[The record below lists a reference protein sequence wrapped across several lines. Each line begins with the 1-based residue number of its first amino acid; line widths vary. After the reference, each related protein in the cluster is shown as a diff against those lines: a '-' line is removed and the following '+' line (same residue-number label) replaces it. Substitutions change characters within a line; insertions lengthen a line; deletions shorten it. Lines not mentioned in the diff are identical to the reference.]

1 MKIKI
6 EWTGRACMS
15 FFKRTR
21 RDKKKSNFIAIF
33 DKFEMNIKTT
43 DRYQTT
49 SVAIT
54 HATNLF

>member
-6 EWTGRACMS
+6 EWTGRVACL
-15 FFKRTR
+15 FKRTR